1 MCHGLATEL
10 HLNLQIKVIAGC
22 DKDPLLRQLFIRH
35 NKTCKF
41 SYGEMREMIR
51 DILNDPSKIEE
62 LKNVDIMS
70 FTCPCQGRSVLR
82 FENNNLPVG
91 AKYKE
96 DELFLLQLDLI
107 ELLQPRKRN
116 IT

>member
-1 MCHGLATEL
+1 
-10 HLNLQIKVIAGC
+10 
-22 DKDPLLRQLFIRH
+22 
-35 NKTCKF
+35 
-41 SYGEMREMIR
+41 
-51 DILNDPSKIEE
+51 
-62 LKNVDIMS
+62 
-70 FTCPCQGRSVLR
+70 LR